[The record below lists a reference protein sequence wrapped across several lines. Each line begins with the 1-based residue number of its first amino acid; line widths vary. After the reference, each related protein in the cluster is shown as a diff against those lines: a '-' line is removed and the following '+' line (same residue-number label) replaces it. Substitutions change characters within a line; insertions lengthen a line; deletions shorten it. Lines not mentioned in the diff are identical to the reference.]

1 MGKIIIIKLSL
12 KKIHSHEN
20 YFQVSI
26 ILAFQIT
33 TFSLYFSRGWGS
45 GEKEGGKEK
54 IEGCE
59 DVRIIDK
66 WESFSGRCGNTRL
79 PEEDCG
85 ISSNDFEKQTF

>member
-1 MGKIIIIKLSL
+1 MKTIFKSL
-12 KKIHSHEN
+12 HN
-20 YFQVSI
+20 PG
-26 ILAFQIT
+26 
-33 TFSLYFSRGWGS
+33 FSDHHIFTLFSKGLGS

-66 WESFSGRCGNTRL
+66 WESFSGRCCNTRL

-85 ISSNDFEKQTF
+85 ISSNDLEKQTF